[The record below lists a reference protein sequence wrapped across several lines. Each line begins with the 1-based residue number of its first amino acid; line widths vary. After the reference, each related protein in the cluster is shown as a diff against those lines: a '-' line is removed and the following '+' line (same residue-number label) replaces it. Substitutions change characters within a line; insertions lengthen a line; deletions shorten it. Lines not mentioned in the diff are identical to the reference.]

1 MNPICCPVQFGL
13 SRNGRK
19 GCPNRRHLRIPT
31 LSRAAYPAF
40 RGLMAL
46 AIRFDELIAK
56 GDIKNYAE
64 LARLGHI
71 TRARVTQI
79 MNLLHLAPDIQEQVL
94 FLPRHSDGPRPDQTR
109 RVAAAD
115 NGDRLE
121 EAAAVLAASGPRQ
134 ETMKCTLISG
144 ELMGPRFYCDR
155 NWPPCWPTCSRSR
168 SVRPAPA

>member
-19 GCPNRRHLRIPT
+19 QWPEQEASSYSHVEPGRVPRI
-31 LSRAAYPAF
+31 SR
-40 RGLMAL
+40 LMAL
-46 AIRFDELIAK
+46 AIRFDELIAR
-56 GDIKNYAE
+56 GDIKNYAQ
-64 LARLGHI
+64 LARRGDI

-94 FLPRHSDGPRPDQTR
+94 FLPRIQTGRDPIKLAELQPLTMEIDWKRQRRCWRR
-109 RVAAAD
+109 RV
-115 NGDRLE
+115 L
-121 EAAAVLAASGPRQ
+121 RQ

-155 NWPPCWPTCSRSR
+155 NWQPSSQTFSKSP
-168 SVRPAPA
+168 SVGQPA